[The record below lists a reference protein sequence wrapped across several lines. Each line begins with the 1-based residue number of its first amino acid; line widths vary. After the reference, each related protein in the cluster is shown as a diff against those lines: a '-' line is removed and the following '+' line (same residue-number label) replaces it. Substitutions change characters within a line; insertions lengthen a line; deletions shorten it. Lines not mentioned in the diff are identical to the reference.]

1 MTTVLYDGPT
11 PEYAHAGDAGF
22 DLRAKISQLVEIKP
36 SYRTLIPTGLKL
48 ELPPTHFGMIASR
61 SGLAHKVGLVVTNAP
76 GIIDSSY
83 RGEIMVSLQ
92 NTGKAIV
99 TILPN
104 DRIAQLLLVP
114 VLSPSHPTEPLHFV
128 PIDHPDQLSPTVRGE
143 GGFGSSGVK

>member
-1 MTTVLYDGPT
+1 MTTVLYDGHT

-22 DLRAKISQLVEIKP
+22 DLRNRGDRVEIKP
-36 SYRTLIPTGLKL
+36 RERVLVPTGLKL

-83 RGEIMVSLQ
+83 RGEIMVSLT
-92 NTGKAIV
+92 NHGGATV

-104 DRIAQLLLVP
+104 DRIAQLLIVP
-114 VLSPSHPTEPLHFV
+114 VATPDHPMAPLHFV
-128 PIDHPDQLSPTVRGE
+128 QIDHPDQLSPTVRGE